1 LTGADEE
8 KKKKT
13 AVIPLLGKRLKMRLA
28 IRFPDYIPNF
38 YLHVLSDHSAEYI
51 ENLEN
56 LSKLAGFPVTLKML
70 AQDAVEAGH
79 K

>member
-1 LTGADEE
+1 
-8 KKKKT
+8 
-13 AVIPLLGKRLKMRLA
+13 MRLA